1 MQPPLKPRI
10 LLAEDEI
17 DLAAFVSDGLREADF
32 EVDHFADGEKA
43 LAQAHSVSYSA
54 LILDIM
60 LPGMDGLE
68 VLRRL
73 RKTGNAVPVIIITAK
88 GAADERVEGLELGAD
103 DYMVKPFYMA
113 ELIARLRSV
122 LRRSEGQSHS
132 VLTVKDLS
140 IDMMSREAT
149 RAGQKIDLTA
159 REFQL
164 LAYMMEAEGRVLTR
178 TQILENVWDYHFDP
192 GSNIIESTIR
202 RLRSKI
208 DQGFGEPLIETLR
221 GVGYRLGGDASKGA
235 K

>member
-10 LLAEDEI
+10 LLAEDET

-32 EVDHFADGEKA
+32 EVDHFADGEMA

-60 LPGMDGLE
+60 LPGMEGLE

-122 LRRSEGQSHS
+122 LRRSEGQSNS

-221 GVGYRLGGDASKGA
+221 GVGYRLGGDASKRT

>member
-1 MQPPLKPRI
+1 MQPPVKARI
-10 LLAEDEI
+10 LLAEDEA
-17 DLAAFVSDGLREADF
+17 DLASFVSSGLREAGF

-60 LPGMDGLE
+60 LPGMDGLD

-122 LRRSEGQSHS
+122 LRRSSGQPHGM
-132 VLTVKDLS
+132 LTVKDLS
-140 IDMMSREAT
+140 IDMMSREAS
-149 RAGQKIDLTA
+149 RAGQKIELTS

-192 GSNIIESTIR
+192 GSDIIESTIR
-202 RLRSKI
+202 RLRSKV
-208 DQGFGEPLIETLR
+208 DQGFEEPLIETLR
-221 GVGYRLGGDASKGA
+221 GVGYRLGGEASKETQ
-235 K
+235 